1 MPDRHHYRGSYGG
14 KDVLPLYRDAAAT
27 QSNLHPA
34 LLGQLGA
41 SLGCEVTPENFAAYV
56 YALLAQ
62 PAFTERFHDELQ
74 TRELRLPLTTG
85 AALFAR
91 AVTLGRE
98 LLFLHT
104 FGERFGEDQQWPR
117 PQVKCLKAVAGGQ
130 LPDKFGYDAAVRVIR
145 VDSGEFGPVAPQVWE
160 YEVSGLKVVQ
170 SWLGYR
176 MRKRK
181 GKKSSPLDEITPA
194 EWGSDYTSEF
204 LRLLNLLTRTLEI
217 HPQQAELLDAV
228 LTGPLLPASALGPVP
243 PQWRAAPK
251 VVAGQ
256 AALID

>member
-1 MPDRHHYRGSYGG
+1 MR
-14 KDVLPLYRDAAAT
+14 V
-27 QSNLHPA
+27 
-34 LLGQLGA
+34 
-41 SLGCEVTPENFAAYV
+41 
-56 YALLAQ
+56 
-62 PAFTERFHDELQ
+62 
-74 TRELRLPLTTG
+74 PLTTDP
-85 AALFAR
+85 ALFAR

-104 FGERFGEDQQWPR
+104 YGERLEDDQQWPAAL
-117 PQVKCLKAVAGGQ
+117 VKCIKAVPGGR
-130 LPDKFGYDAAVRVIR
+130 LPEKFSYDAAARVIR
-145 VDSGEFGPVAPQVWE
+145 VDTGEFGPVSSEVWN

-217 HPQQAELLDAV
+217 HPAQAELLDAV
-228 LTGPLLPASALGPVP
+228 LAGPLLPAEALGPVP

-251 VVAGQ
+251 ATHGQ
-256 AALID
+256 AGLID